1 MPRPGRRHEARPR
14 GPGRSPVPSPR
25 TTDTPVIGA
34 GPGAAR
40 QSPPVRISA
49 RPWKGHSPC
58 RRPERTSM
66 DSSPSASAV
75 TPASAP
81 RPETAAGDT
90 RRPLTDN
97 VPGGASRPRHV
108 QRHCARPRRTR
119 AARTA
124 RGPTPGQGQLPA
136 GVRRPGRDVALP
148 RPVEPPV
155 ADVLVEER
163 VRWRNR
169 PQGRRCSSLRRNAAH
184 SILHGERSPCRGSGC
199 RCGLPCP
206 ERRRRAGG
214 GGRAPAAVPAGAVT
228 VCRPENIGV
237 PGGRDAHRRPGTA
250 SALRVPS
257 AQPEEPRS
265 P

>member
-1 MPRPGRRHEARPR
+1 MPRPVRRHEARHR

-25 TTDTPVIGA
+25 TTDTPVVGA

-49 RPWKGHSPC
+49 HPWKGHSPC

-108 QRHCARPRRTR
+108 QRHRARPRRTR

-124 RGPTPGQGQLPA
+124 RRPTPGQGQLPA
-136 GVRRPGRDVALP
+136 GVPPAGARRGAPPPRRASCGRCPGGGAGPMAEQTAGQAVFAAPAERGALDSRFSMVNDRPAGEAAAGAAFRARSGVDVRVVAVGHRSRSRDGPGRCGHRVPPREHRRPRRAPPTRDGLRPP
-148 RPVEPPV
+148 RPV
-155 ADVLVEER
+155 
-163 VRWRNR
+163 
-169 PQGRRCSSLRRNAAH
+169 
-184 SILHGERSPCRGSGC
+184 SP
-199 RCGLPCP
+199 
-206 ERRRRAGG
+206 A
-214 GGRAPAAVPAGAVT
+214 
-228 VCRPENIGV
+228 
-237 PGGRDAHRRPGTA
+237 
-250 SALRVPS
+250 
-257 AQPEEPRS
+257 
-265 P
+265 